1 MKSSHKLKSILCVSA
16 IALTSFQFTAC
27 KKDKV
32 EDPKEEEVFKTEGL
46 NVAVPSGKTIFYDLK
61 KQEDAT
67 ESSYTF
73 KLSGMYGSR
82 LDLGNQG
89 YQMGYFDLKNTSIKD
104 IKLTNT
110 ADFNQLD
117 VKETNFLTIDAS
129 TAGEPANGPTWIIYD
144 YKNNHAVYPT
154 ADRYIVFYKKADIIS
169 GAQTEVIIMQAD
181 KVTAKDG
188 NARYQ
193 LKSESHNIN
202 ILKEKEVKTGTVAV
216 PSGKTA
222 FYDMLNDKITETV
235 ETSLVNFSGLSGT
248 TLKPSTTAYKF
259 GYFDLKGKS
268 IEDIKIANLKE
279 LDFKEATSLGLD
291 ATSMGQPVTGPIWV
305 VYAGAPTHALHPTAD
320 RFVVLYKGTSLSE
333 NPNEVIIFK
342 IDELVT
348 AGRDATF
355 KLKIKQFIK

>member
-1 MKSSHKLKSILCVSA
+1 MKSSHKLKTILCVSA

-32 EDPKEEEVFKTEGL
+32 EEPKEEEVFKTEGL

-117 VKETNFLTIDAS
+117 VKETNFLTVDAS

-154 ADRYIVFYKKADIIS
+154 ADRYIVFYKKADITS

-193 LKSESHNIN
+193 LKSESHDIN
-202 ILKEKEVKTGTVAV
+202 ILKEKEVKTGTVAAA
-216 PSGKTA
+216 SGKTV
-222 FYDMLNDKITETV
+222 FYDLLNDKITETA
-235 ETSLVNFSGLSGT
+235 ETSLVNLSGMYGS
-248 TLKPSTTAYKF
+248 TLKPSMTAYKF
-259 GYFDLKGKS
+259 GYFDLKGKT

-279 LDFKEATSLGLD
+279 LDFKEATSLGID
-291 ATSMGQPVTGPIWV
+291 ASSAGQPAIGPTWIIYDFKNNHA
-305 VYAGAPTHALHPTAD
+305 VYPTAD
-320 RFVVLYKGTSLSE
+320 RFVLLYKGTSLSE
-333 NPNEVIIFK
+333 NANEVIIFK
-342 IDELVT
+342 AESVVALN
-348 AGRDATF
+348 GDATYT
-355 KLKIKQFIK
+355 LKIKQFIK